1 MKPRMVD
8 YYMRV
13 AETTAEL
20 SRARR
25 LQVGCVIVK
34 DDNII
39 SFGWNGTPPG
49 WDNNCED
56 TVWHSNGERTLKTRP
71 EVIHAEANA
80 LIKLTRS
87 AMSSE
92 GASMF
97 LTHAPC
103 IECAKLIASSKITN
117 LYFKSIY
124 RSNEGLL
131 FLNKTDIKVQHLLS

>member
-1 MKPRMVD
+1 MID
-8 YYMRV
+8 YYMQV
-13 AETTAEL
+13 AELTAHL

-25 LQVGCVIVK
+25 LQVGCVIVH

-56 TVWHSNGERTLKTRP
+56 TVWHSDGEQTLKTRP

-80 LIKLTRS
+80 LIKLAKS
-87 AMSSE
+87 SMSSA
-92 GASMF
+92 GATLF

-103 IECAKLIASSKITN
+103 VECAKLISSARIKQVFYRHQYRNQDGVDFLKKSN
-117 LYFKSIY
+117 L
-124 RSNEGLL
+124 
-131 FLNKTDIKVQHLLS
+131 DISQI